1 MLRKESEEN
10 TMPQEIRKQVLKSI
24 YGKKAVN
31 CNLCGKKFKKKS
43 KYERFCR
50 DCKSENEAYL
60 DYEDFDASW

>member
-24 YGKKAVN
+24 YGKKVVN

-43 KYERFCR
+43 KYERFCQ

-60 DYEDFDASW
+60 DYEAFDANW